1 MDLTELRDFLSE
13 AGALD
18 IFGANSVQEVMSI
31 FDTDGNGTLDSE
43 ELATLM
49 EFIEEEKARMLAM
62 GENKEGGTLPA
73 NLKTGGSIN
82 VSERKLQT
90 ITKLEE
96 SLDAADA
103 DGDGNIDL
111 EEVSC
116 VRCCRIGLI
125 FFRCFRSPLYGNFC
139 QLICAMLQL
148 RLFLKV
154 SGAASLFGANGAE
167 EVMKIFDSDGSVPA
181 KCSFFRGKFVVD
193 VFCSN
198 GYLDAEEFGLVK
210 EFIETEKKVLLM
222 KR

>member
-62 GENKEGGTLPA
+62 GENKEGGTGSLPA
-73 NLKTGGSIN
+73 NLKTSGSIN

-111 EEVSC
+111 EEVSGVC
-116 VRCCRIGLI
+116 VADL
-125 FFRCFRSPLYGNFC
+125 
-139 QLICAMLQL
+139 A
-148 RLFLKV
+148 
-154 SGAASLFGANGAE
+154 
-167 EVMKIFDSDGSVPA
+167 
-181 KCSFFRGKFVVD
+181 
-193 VFCSN
+193 
-198 GYLDAEEFGLVK
+198 
-210 EFIETEKKVLLM
+210 
-222 KR
+222 